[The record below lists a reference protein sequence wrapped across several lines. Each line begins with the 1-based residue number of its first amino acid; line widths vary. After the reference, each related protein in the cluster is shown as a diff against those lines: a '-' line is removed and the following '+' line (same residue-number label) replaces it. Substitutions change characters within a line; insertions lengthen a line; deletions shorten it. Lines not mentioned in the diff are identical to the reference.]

1 MGPSY
6 QHGALVFERGCE
18 KRRSCVGVLDFEGLV
33 DGPEMHRHEEL
44 VSTPTSGKPVMA
56 VHGAAQTFGDKP

>member
-1 MGPSY
+1 M
-6 QHGALVFERGCE
+6 
-18 KRRSCVGVLDFEGLV
+18 LDFEGLV
-33 DGPEMHRHEEL
+33 DGLEMHRHEEL